1 MIEEDGVAEEEE
13 DLLPPKYTSPK
24 KYHHFINNIIIC
36 GGVCLLI
43 YATRGEN
50 IHENG
55 NTVFV
60 LDAFDRCR
68 NYDSL
73 LFVLGLRMLT
83 MVNVN
88 VKETDKEILKKS

>member
-24 KYHHFINNIIIC
+24 KYHHFINILF
-36 GGVCLLI
+36 V
-43 YATRGEN
+43 GELSLN
-50 IHENG
+50 LYPEEKNKNG
-55 NTVFV
+55 NIVFV

-73 LFVLGLRMLT
+73 LLFLGR
-83 MVNVN
+83 
-88 VKETDKEILKKS
+88 EC